1 LRACKADED
10 VGREDDE
17 VMKRER
23 EIKEEE
29 GRAGRKK
36 AREPSRERSMRRQD
50 NGRRDGM
57 APSIHAAG
65 VE

>member
-1 LRACKADED
+1 
-10 VGREDDE
+10 VGREGDE

-36 AREPSRERSMRRQD
+36 AHEPSRERSMRQD